1 MHPDIH
7 CSTIYNS
14 QDMGEAYLSNDREM
28 DKEDVVHIHN
38 RILLSHKKER
48 MPFAATWVDLDIIML
63 NKKSEKGKY
72 HMISF
77 VSGIYKLK
85 KRHK

>member
-38 RILLSHKKER
+38 RILLSHKKE
-48 MPFAATWVDLDIIML
+48 
-63 NKKSEKGKY
+63 SENAICSNMGRPRDY
-72 HMISF
+72 HA
-77 VSGIYKLK
+77 K
-85 KRHK
+85 